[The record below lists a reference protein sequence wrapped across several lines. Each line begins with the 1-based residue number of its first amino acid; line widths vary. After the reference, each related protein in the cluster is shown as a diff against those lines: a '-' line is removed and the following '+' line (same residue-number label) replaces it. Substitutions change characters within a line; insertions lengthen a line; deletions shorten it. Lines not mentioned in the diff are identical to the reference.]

1 MVIAIGS
8 GIRVS
13 AERTAARAS
22 TGCPRC
28 DTALAPGP
36 YEMEC
41 LMCGYADYESTTL
54 TVSHS
59 RRSIV
64 SSGTIYSV
72 RYGGDA
78 KTLCEVLTYVEVIGG
93 RGRGAYRVA
102 CPFDKTLMVQ
112 TSLSGKRR
120 EKREERYGCD
130 KGHRI
135 SLTPDKSGS
144 LSWK

>member
-1 MVIAIGS
+1 MVIAIDS
-8 GIRVS
+8 GVRVS
-13 AERTAARAS
+13 SERKVAPAP

-28 DTALAPGP
+28 DTALARGH

-41 LMCGYADYESTTL
+41 LMCGYADYESATL
-54 TVSHS
+54 TVT
-59 RRSIV
+59 RNRKSIV

-72 RYGGDA
+72 RYGGGA
-78 KTLCEVLTYVEVIGG
+78 KTLREVLTYVEVIGG

-102 CPFDKTLMVQ
+102 CPFDRSLMVQ

-130 KGHRI
+130 QGHRI

>member
-1 MVIAIGS
+1 MVIAIDS
-8 GIRVS
+8 GIGVS

-22 TGCPRC
+22 TDCPRC
-28 DTALAPGP
+28 DTPLARGH

-78 KTLCEVLTYVEVIGG
+78 KTLREVLTYVEVIGG
-93 RGRGAYRVA
+93 RGKGAYRVA